1 MVPCRLPANELSLPM
16 KPTPEI
22 PTSPKIESADRDIYA
37 PRNNTD
43 FSILNSSFS
52 TLARASWAVF
62 RKDLRAELRTRYA
75 LNAVALFAASTVV
88 ALSLGV
94 GFLTAGR
101 NADLP
106 LIHAALLWIAVL
118 FAAFTGLARAFVQ
131 EEEARTAA
139 ALRLAAPPIAV
150 YLGKL
155 LFNLLLLL
163 LLDVLVAALFVVL
176 LHVEIRSIGLFA
188 ALLLAGSLGLVAAT
202 TLIAAIIA
210 RASAKGALFAV
221 LSFPLLVPLL
231 VVAIQGT
238 ALALVGEGWDRGIA
252 PLQVLIAYTVALFVA
267 SLFLFGSVWEA

>member
-1 MVPCRLPANELSLPM
+1 MVERV
-16 KPTPEI
+16 TQ
-22 PTSPKIESADRDIYA
+22 
-37 PRNNTD
+37 
-43 FSILNSSFS
+43 NSKLKTQNSD
-52 TLARASWAVF
+52 LLKASWAVF

-75 LNAVALFAASTVV
+75 LNALALFAVSTVV
-88 ALSLGV
+88 ALSLGI

-101 NADLP
+101 NPDLP

-131 EEEARTAA
+131 EEEARTAS
-139 ALRLAAPPIAV
+139 ALRLAAPPLAV

-155 LFNLLLLL
+155 LFNLALLL
-163 LLDVLVAALFVVL
+163 LLDLLVAALFVAL
-176 LHVEIRSIGLFA
+176 LHVRVGNAGLFA
-188 ALLLAGSLGLVAAT
+188 ALLLCGSLGLVAAT

-210 RASAKGALFAV
+210 RASVKGALFAV

-238 ALALVGEGWDRGIA
+238 ALALDGAGWEKGVA
-252 PLQVLIAYTVALFVA
+252 PLQVLLAYTVALFVA

>member
-1 MVPCRLPANELSLPM
+1 MVPCRPATDDLSLPM
-16 KPTPEI
+16 KPAPEN
-22 PTSPKIESADRDIYA
+22 PTSPEIEPADRGVNVRHTNA
-37 PRNNTD
+37 QLSTLNPQ
-43 FSILNSSFS
+43 FSIL
-52 TLARASWAVF
+52 ARATWAVF

-106 LIHAALLWIAVL
+106 LIHAALLWIAIL

-139 ALRLAAPPIAV
+139 ALRLAAPPTAV

-163 LLDVLVAALFVVL
+163 LLDVLVAVLFVVL
-176 LHVEIRSIGLFA
+176 LHVEIKSVGLFA

>member
-1 MVPCRLPANELSLPM
+1 MDHSTDQSAP
-16 KPTPEI
+16 PEI
-22 PTSPKIESADRDIYA
+22 EPIKRDGALVRDQAPISLLLKSA
-37 PRNNTD
+37 
-43 FSILNSSFS
+43 
-52 TLARASWAVF
+52 WAVF

-75 LNAVALFAASTVV
+75 LNAVALFAVSTVV

-94 GFLTAGR
+94 GFLTEGR

-118 FAAFTGLARAFVQ
+118 FASFTGLARAFVQ

-139 ALRLAAPPIAV
+139 ALRLAAPPIGG

-163 LLDVLVAALFVVL
+163 LLCALVAALFVVL
-176 LHVEIRSIGLFA
+176 LHVEIASVGLFVS
-188 ALLLAGSLGLVAAT
+188 LLLAGSLGLVAAT

-210 RASAKGALFAV
+210 RASVKGALFAV

-238 ALALVGEGWDRGIA
+238 ALALTGAGWDRGGA
-252 PLQVLIAYTVALFVA
+252 PLQVLIAYAVALFVA

>member
-1 MVPCRLPANELSLPM
+1 MDPS
-16 KPTPEI
+16 
-22 PTSPKIESADRDIYA
+22 
-37 PRNNTD
+37 TD
-43 FSILNSSFS
+43 NPVSSDLQERSYGDKQFSTLNPQFSIL
-52 TLARASWAVF
+52 LQASWAVF

-101 NADLP
+101 NPDLP
-106 LIHAALLWIAVL
+106 LIHAALLWVAVL

-163 LLDVLVAALFVVL
+163 LLGVLVAALFVVL
-176 LHVEIRSIGLFA
+176 LHVEVRNVGLFT
-188 ALLLAGSLGLVAAT
+188 ALLLAGSLGLVTAT

-210 RASAKGALFAV
+210 RASVKGALFAV

-238 ALALVGEGWDRGIA
+238 SIALIGEGWDRGVA
-252 PLQVLIAYTVALFVA
+252 PLQVLIAYTIALFVA

>member
-1 MVPCRLPANELSLPM
+1 M
-16 KPTPEI
+16 KPPPENPVS
-22 PTSPKIESADRDIYA
+22 PTIEPAERDLNLRHADTQSSTL
-37 PRNNTD
+37 NSQ
-43 FSILNSSFS
+43 FSI
-52 TLARASWAVF
+52 LARASWAVF

-106 LIHAALLWIAVL
+106 LIQAALLWIAVL

-163 LLDVLVAALFVVL
+163 LLDVLVAVLFVVL
-176 LHVEIRSIGLFA
+176 LHVEIKSAGLFI

-210 RASAKGALFAV
+210 RASVKGALFAV
-221 LSFPLLVPLL
+221 LSFPLLAPLL

-252 PLQVLIAYTVALFVA
+252 PLQVLIAYAVALFVA

>member
-1 MVPCRLPANELSLPM
+1 VDVDEQSLPM
-16 KPTPEI
+16 DPSREQSVPSDIKQAARGQEQ
-22 PTSPKIESADRDIYA
+22 SAI
-37 PRNNTD
+37 RNPQS
-43 FSILNSSFS
+43 SILLN
-52 TLARASWAVF
+52 AAWAVF

-75 LNAVALFAASTVV
+75 LNAVALFAVSTVV

-94 GFLTAGR
+94 GFLTPGR

-106 LIHAALLWIAVL
+106 LIHAALLWVAVL

-155 LFNLLLLL
+155 LFNLALLL
-163 LLDVLVAALFVVL
+163 LLDVLVALLFVVL
-176 LHVEIRSIGLFA
+176 LHVRIGNVGLFA
-188 ALLLAGSLGLVAAT
+188 ALLLAGSLGMVAAT

-210 RASAKGALFAV
+210 RASVKGALFAV

-238 ALALVGEGWDRGIA
+238 ALALQGEGWEPGAA

>member
-1 MVPCRLPANELSLPM
+1 MDSSTDQSAS
-16 KPTPEI
+16 PEI
-22 PTSPKIESADRDIYA
+22 EQAKHNSGQLSNLQSPISNLLKAA
-37 PRNNTD
+37 
-43 FSILNSSFS
+43 
-52 TLARASWAVF
+52 WAVF

-75 LNAVALFAASTVV
+75 LNAVALFAVSTVV

-94 GFLTAGR
+94 GFLTESR
-101 NADLP
+101 NPDLP

-163 LLDVLVAALFVVL
+163 LLSALVAVLFVVL
-176 LHVEIRSIGLFA
+176 LHVEIASLGLFA

-210 RASAKGALFAV
+210 RASVKGALFAV

-238 ALALVGEGWDRGIA
+238 ALALSGADWARGAA
-252 PLQVLIAYTVALFVA
+252 PLQVLLAYTIALFVA

>member
-1 MVPCRLPANELSLPM
+1 MVPCRSSAAKLSLPM
-16 KPTPEI
+16 KPTSKN
-22 PTSPKIESADRDIYA
+22 TASSKIDSAEQSVSSA
-37 PRNNTD
+37 PIDTD
-43 FSILNSSFS
+43 FSILNPQFS
-52 TLARASWAVF
+52 ILAQASWAVF

-106 LIHAALLWIAVL
+106 LIHAALLWVAVL

-163 LLDVLVAALFVVL
+163 LLDVLVAVLFVVL
-176 LHVEIRSIGLFA
+176 LHVEIKSVGLFA

-238 ALALVGEGWDRGIA
+238 ALALVGEGWALGIA